1 MCVLSL
7 KIQPIGFFLNLNDTF
22 LLSYSNFLFWQSQ
35 FYLLVLLCE
44 HIKYSAQKI
53 RWVLKSNIRYWS
65 MKSWKSRLHTLCNLL
80 RIKLYYIYQIYII
93 IYLAETKIIN
103 HLRARVK
110 VKSKSLFKCS
120 FNFFLGVYD
129 QHKI

>member
-1 MCVLSL
+1 M
-7 KIQPIGFFLNLNDTF
+7 
-22 LLSYSNFLFWQSQ
+22 LSYSHFLFWQSQ

-65 MKSWKSRLHTLCNLL
+65 MKSWKSRLTYTVQFIENK
-80 RIKLYYIYQIYII
+80 IILYISNIYII

-120 FNFFLGVYD
+120 LNFFRCLWSTQNIEGTACFSSLLGT
-129 QHKI
+129 QREWIIL